1 MRNNNII
8 ILIVAVGVILL
19 GFMYFSQN
27 RATDGNLEDAME
39 RVGDT
44 ADDTIDKVDD
54 AADRA
59 IRKID

>member
-19 GFMYFSQN
+19 GFMYFSQK
-27 RATDGNLEDAME
+27 RATDGNLEDAIE
-39 RVGDT
+39 KVGDA
-44 ADDTIDKVDD
+44 ADHTIDKADD

-59 IRKID
+59 LRRID